1 MTSTS
6 EILKKLTRLYNA
18 ECIKNAQKYYLTR
31 TGFGLYGTFHGLIVV
46 NEGNGSV
53 LTT

>member
-1 MTSTS
+1 MTSTF
-6 EILKKLTRLYNA
+6 EMLKKINKTVQCRMY
-18 ECIKNAQKYYLTR
+18 QKCYLTR
-31 TGFGLYGTFHGLIVV
+31 TGLVLYGTFHGLSVV